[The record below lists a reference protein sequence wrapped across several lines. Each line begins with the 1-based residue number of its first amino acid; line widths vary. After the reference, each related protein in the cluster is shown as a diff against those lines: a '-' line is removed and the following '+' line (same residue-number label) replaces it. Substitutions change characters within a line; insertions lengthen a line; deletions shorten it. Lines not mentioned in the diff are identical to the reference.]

1 MLKDKG
7 GIVPTLVLTAI
18 CLVTA
23 FLLSLT
29 YSATKATIEASA
41 LGAVGEQMKV
51 LFAEA
56 DTFEPVDAAALKTEI
71 PSLTSVYEAKKGSES
86 LGLVVQITTKGYG
99 GDIPLMAG
107 FKADNTLTGVKI
119 AETKESPGIGKKI
132 EEAAFTDQFTGKPAD
147 KEFALKPSADQTGV
161 DQIAGATISSAA
173 VVGALNDAVKAIGYL
188 NGGTIPTAA
197 PDAAG
202 EQMKVLFADVDAF
215 EEVDAAALKTD
226 IPSLVSVYEAKKG
239 SESLGLVIQVAT
251 AGYGGDI
258 PLMAGFKADNTL
270 SGVKIA
276 NTQETPGLGKKIEE
290 AAFTDQFTGKPADKE
305 FALKP
310 SGDQTGVDQI
320 AGATISSDAVAAALS
335 DAVKAAG
342 LLKK

>member
-147 KEFALKPSADQTGV
+147 KEFALKPS
-161 DQIAGATISSAA
+161 
-173 VVGALNDAVKAIGYL
+173 
-188 NGGTIPTAA
+188 
-197 PDAAG
+197 
-202 EQMKVLFADVDAF
+202 
-215 EEVDAAALKTD
+215 
-226 IPSLVSVYEAKKG
+226 
-239 SESLGLVIQVAT
+239 
-251 AGYGGDI
+251 
-258 PLMAGFKADNTL
+258 
-270 SGVKIA
+270 
-276 NTQETPGLGKKIEE
+276 
-290 AAFTDQFTGKPADKE
+290 
-305 FALKP
+305 
-310 SGDQTGVDQI
+310 GDQTGVDQI